1 MFVKAK
7 IAPDGLTPAFEPTF
21 TETVLK
27 HSDPYF
33 NPRNQ
38 QIIATVNHGQWPEKS
53 PGLPLKPLRR
63 NVSNGN

>member
-7 IAPDGLTPAFEPTF
+7 IAPDGLAPAFESRF

-27 HSDPYF
+27 HSDLHF

-38 QIIATVNHGQWPEKS
+38 RIIASLNRGQWPAKS
-53 PGLPLKPLRR
+53 PGLP
-63 NVSNGN
+63 